1 MKYFVTYWDVNDDV
15 RTSRL
20 YLTGDMDS
28 LDNFLQ
34 EDANI
39 LCIGVSKTEAQAR
52 ITQNLLAYSA
62 VEDSASN

>member
-28 LDNFLQ
+28 LDTFLQ